1 MSGNPKF
8 RAKNIYTHT
17 ESMHLTIYT
26 RKLQIPT
33 GEKKMETKKKVV
45 LRSLVYKLT
54 CRSLLGDH
62 SGVLTHKRSFCLWIY

>member
-8 RAKNIYTHT
+8 RPKNIYTHT

-33 GEKKMETKKKVV
+33 GEKKKWKQ
-45 LRSLVYKLT
+45 R
-54 CRSLLGDH
+54 
-62 SGVLTHKRSFCLWIY
+62 KR

>member
-8 RAKNIYTHT
+8 RPKNIYTHT

-33 GEKKMETKKKVV
+33 GEEKDGNKEKG
-45 LRSLVYKLT
+45 S
-54 CRSLLGDH
+54 SEEF
-62 SGVLTHKRSFCLWIY
+62 SI